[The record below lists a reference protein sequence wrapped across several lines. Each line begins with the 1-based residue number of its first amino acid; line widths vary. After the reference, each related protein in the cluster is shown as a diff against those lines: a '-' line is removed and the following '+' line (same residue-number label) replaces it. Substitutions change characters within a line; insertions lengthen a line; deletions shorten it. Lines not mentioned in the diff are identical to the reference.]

1 MPPLLPLFKQP
12 RQQQLR
18 NLPNAEMNPNCF
30 SLQSSQLCPEF
41 HLFEVPA
48 SPEFTTVQEFDN
60 YLLES
65 LDNSTAFI
73 SGFAS
78 EYECN
83 QFNGHGIRYHLSF
96 MCNYFVTQGV
106 QRCPATIGA
115 PVEHKPLCE
124 STCKAHIE
132 SILNIFQ
139 TSAICSQQPSDTAS
153 SARKSY
159 LQTYGNACELISSK
173 DESFCSK
180 GVYSD
185 VVNSGFSFTQDAAGV
200 QLSTVVVQNKQEQ
213 QQPHTFTANNWT
225 RAQKLAFILPAR
237 DYPWMLSGAAWA
249 VGVNGFIVWLYLQA
263 FVIDWG
269 SYSTFSVAPV
279 PEGFVEAFEGIKRER
294 YGRSEDRKR
303 QSLFHEL
310 FGSPIEGA
318 SFQKS
323 VREPMGVVIPPR
335 RGFYDGAYRSLA

>member
-1 MPPLLPLFKQP
+1 
-12 RQQQLR
+12 
-18 NLPNAEMNPNCF
+18 MNPTCF

-41 HLFEVPA
+41 HPFEIPA
-48 SPEFTTVQEFDN
+48 SPEFTNVREFDA

-73 SGFAS
+73 NGFAS
-78 EYECN
+78 EYECK

-106 QRCPATIGA
+106 QRCPAAIGA

-132 SILNIFQ
+132 SISNIFQ
-139 TSAICSQQPSDTAS
+139 ASAICSQQPSDMAA

-159 LQTYGNACELISSK
+159 LQTYGNACESISSK
-173 DESFCSK
+173 DASFCSM

-185 VVNSGFSFTQDAAGV
+185 VINSGFSFVQDAV
-200 QLSTVVVQNKQEQ
+200 ELSAVVQEQ
-213 QQPHTFTANNWT
+213 ALPHTLTASNWT

-237 DYPWMLSGAAWA
+237 DYPWMLSGVAWA
-249 VGVNGFIVWLYLQA
+249 LGVNGFIAWLYVQA
-263 FVIDWG
+263 FVIDWD

-279 PEGFVEAFEGIKRER
+279 PEGTVEAFEGMVYRVKRER
-294 YGRSEDRKR
+294 YGRNADRNR

-323 VREPMGVVIPPR
+323 VRKPLDVVIPLR
-335 RGFYDGAYRSLA
+335 RGHYDNAYRSLV